1 MYTLTGINTTT
12 KNSKQIITNR
22 VPNSSKLQRTS
33 SSGVILK
40 TPQQRE
46 ILSKNGNKGLS
57 NIFFGSHE
65 YQKTHNEKIGVQKD
79 FQNEYY
85 ELMTANDPEEKEKGL
100 KDKNGK
106 KRTFFSGI

>member
-12 KNSKQIITNR
+12 KNSKQVITNR

-57 NIFFGSHE
+57 NIFLEVMNTKKHTMKKLVSK
-65 YQKTHNEKIGVQKD
+65 KTSK
-79 FQNEYY
+79 
-85 ELMTANDPEEKEKGL
+85 
-100 KDKNGK
+100 KNI
-106 KRTFFSGI
+106 TSL